1 MSHPLVGSCDRS
13 WPLLF
18 PQGHKRLTHN
28 FGLGQPSLPR
38 NPVEEGGSLR
48 IDSDIQGS
56 HVALVSQPVTQDHDV
71 TPLRLLAAGEFVYFG

>member
-1 MSHPLVGSCDRS
+1 MSHPLIGCRGRS

-28 FGLGQPSLPR
+28 FGLGQPSLSR
-38 NPVEEGGSLR
+38 NPVQECSSLR

-56 HVALVSQPVTQDHDV
+56 HMAFVSQHVIQGHDV
-71 TPLRLLAAGEFVYFG
+71 MAIT